1 MYTHMLFFTL
11 VGAPSTCP
19 EVLVPACT
27 EYAADRRLE
36 AAELAAPIAAAA
48 SVAPE
53 DRRLAAAMAA
63 GVWIDEDRPD
73 TRCRAKALL
82 DAYFADPTL
91 PRNPALERRRRAVE
105 ADKCEK
111 SGSPAKAPPP
121 AAATAPPTS
130 APEPEA
136 PPPTKLSRSR
146 LIAPHVDK
154 ERLDTGRGLIGAGVG
169 LLVIMIGSL
178 SVSGAYLNQA
188 RAITNRAIAEH
199 RQMTYEEKDEF
210 LRVFG
215 IADETRWITLGFGVA
230 SAMTLAVGIPMWVK
244 AKRRTRVSPYVRGGA
259 AGVIFS
265 GAF

>member
-1 MYTHMLFFTL
+1 MYTHMLLFTL

-36 AAELAAPIAAAA
+36 AAELAAPIAADA

-73 TRCRAKALL
+73 TRCKARALL

-111 SGSPAKAPPP
+111 SGSPDEVPPP
-121 AAATAPPTS
+121 AATPPPAP

-136 PPPTKLSRSR
+136 APPTKPPRSPVPER
-146 LIAPHVDK
+146 VDK
-154 ERLDTGRGLIGAGVG
+154 ERLSTGRGLFGAGVG
-169 LLVIMIGSL
+169 LAALMIGSL
-178 SVSGAYLNQA
+178 VVSGVYLDQA
-188 RAITNRAIAEH
+188 RSITSGAIVEH
-199 RQMTYEEKDEF
+199 RLMTLEEKHEF
-210 LRVFG
+210 QRVFG
-215 IADETRWITLGFGVA
+215 IADQTRWLTLGFGVA
-230 SAMTLAVGIPMWVK
+230 GAMTLAVGIPMFVK
-244 AKRRTRVSPYVRGGA
+244 AKRRTRVSPYVRGSA

>member
-1 MYTHMLFFTL
+1 MYTHMLLFTL
-11 VGAPSTCP
+11 VGAPGTCP
-19 EVLVPACT
+19 EVLVAACT

-53 DRRLAAAMAA
+53 DRRMAAAMAA

-91 PRNPALERRRRAVE
+91 PRNSALERRRRAVE

-111 SGSPAKAPPP
+111 SGSPDEAPPSAAATPPP
-121 AAATAPPTS
+121 ATAP
-130 APEPEA
+130 APVARPVRQ
-136 PPPTKLSRSR
+136 PPKSP
-146 LIAPHVDK
+146 VDDK
-154 ERLDTGRGLIGAGVG
+154 ERLGTGRGLLGAGVG
-169 LLVIMIGSL
+169 LAALMIGSL
-178 SVSGAYLNQA
+178 VVSGAYLLEA
-188 RAITNRAIAEH
+188 RSITSRAIVEERK
-199 RQMTYEEKDEF
+199 MTFEEKDEF

-215 IADETRWITLGFGVA
+215 IAEQTRWLTLGFGVA
-230 SAMTLAVGIPMWVK
+230 GAMTLAAGIPMFVK
-244 AKRRTRVSPYVRGGA
+244 AKRRARVRPYVRGGA

>member
-63 GVWIDEDRPD
+63 GVWIDEGRTD

-91 PRNPALERRRRAVE
+91 PRNSALERRRRAVE

-111 SGSPAKAPPP
+111 SGSPAEAPPQAAATPPP
-121 AAATAPPTS
+121 ASPSEA
-130 APEPEA
+130 EA
-136 PPPTKLSRSR
+136 PRPTKPTRSPVPER
-146 LIAPHVDK
+146 DDK
-154 ERLDTGRGLIGAGVG
+154 ERLSTGRGLLGAGGG
-169 LLVIMIGSL
+169 LAALMIGTL
-178 SVSGAYLNQA
+178 VVSGVYLDQA
-188 RAITNRAIAEH
+188 RSITSQAIVEH
-199 RQMTYEEKDEF
+199 RLMTFEEKDEF

-215 IADETRWITLGFGVA
+215 IADQTRWLGLGFGVA
-230 SAMTLAVGIPMWVK
+230 AVMTLAVGIPMFAK
-244 AKRRTRVSPYVRGGA
+244 AKRRTRVSPYVRGET